1 MEGFTVSAIIT
12 NGFTRGIQ
20 NIVPVL
26 VNTVLWILTLW
37 IPYLNVGTTIGM
49 MAGVIAKMS
58 RGDTISMTEVFDPVY
73 RKRMGEFFIVIGL
86 MLMGLIAGFM
96 FFIIP
101 AYVIGIAWML
111 APLLVVDRELNPL
124 EAINRSNTAT
134 YGKKWV
140 IFFGLLVIGI
150 CGMVALGILF
160 WLLALILGKLGVFG
174 TILMALFYIAGY
186 AVFISIQMAALSY
199 IYGELSR

>member
-1 MEGFTVSAIIT
+1 MKGFTVSAIIT

-58 RGDTISMTEVFDPVY
+58 RGDTISMTEIFDPVY

-101 AYVIGIAWML
+101 AYVIG
-111 APLLVVDRELNPL
+111 
-124 EAINRSNTAT
+124 
-134 YGKKWV
+134 
-140 IFFGLLVIGI
+140 
-150 CGMVALGILF
+150 
-160 WLLALILGKLGVFG
+160 
-174 TILMALFYIAGY
+174 
-186 AVFISIQMAALSY
+186 
-199 IYGELSR
+199 